1 MTAFTSNI
9 SKFDFST
16 EQLKVKNHVKGVAW
30 IGRHFSISRFENKDN
45 TKTRLYTTVLSFT
58 EENIN
63 FRNSIIDF
71 FDAKVNNLDEP
82 RIFVPQQFSNVV
94 PFIIK
99 KYDGDN
105 TLSSFIFKSKDQN
118 FNIVGPF
125 GTGLEIKES
134 SNGTFVIF
142 AGGTGILPF
151 VDLFD
156 YLLKKSIYAV
166 LVKKYKKSDA
176 DKTNPFMENYENTFG
191 QNFKVK
197 LFWAVN
203 DENEFNYLIFLKKLL
218 EINERNGL
226 NNFDLTVRI
235 KSKLEGVKTT
245 QEFFD
250 EEFLKKNLNVNE
262 IARIFVCGN
271 PNMNC
276 SIPEGCRKIGVRKE
290 LIQMI

>member
-1 MTAFTSNI
+1 MTSLTSNI

-16 EQLKVKNHVKGVAW
+16 NQLRVKNHVKGVAW
-30 IGRHFSISRFENKDN
+30 IGRHFSISRFESKEN
-45 TKTRLYTTVLSFT
+45 TKTRLYTTVLCFT

-71 FDAKVNNLDEP
+71 YDAKVNNLDEP
-82 RIFVPQQFSNVV
+82 KILVPQEFSNVI
-94 PFIIK
+94 PLIIK
-99 KYDGDN
+99 KYNGQN
-105 TLSSFIFKSKDQN
+105 TLSSFIFDSKNQN
-118 FNIVGPF
+118 FNIIGPF

-142 AGGTGILPF
+142 AGGTGVLPF

-156 YLLKKSIYAV
+156 YLLKKSIYMILA
-166 LVKKYKKSDA
+166 KKYKQSEA
-176 DKTNPFMENYENTFG
+176 DKTNPFLENYQGTFG
-191 QNFKVK
+191 ENFKVR

-203 DENEFNYLIFLKKLL
+203 DEYEFNYLSFLKKLF
-218 EINERNGL
+218 EINEKYGL
-226 NNFDLTVRI
+226 NIFDLTVRI
-235 KSKLEGVKTT
+235 KSKIEGVKTT

-250 EEFLKKNLNVNE
+250 EGFLKRNLDVNE

-271 PNMNC
+271 PNMNY
-276 SIPEGCRKIGVRKE
+276 SIPEGCKKIGIRKE

>member
-1 MTAFTSNI
+1 M
-9 SKFDFST
+9 
-16 EQLKVKNHVKGVAW
+16 KVRSHVKGVSW
-30 IGRHFSISRFENKDN
+30 IGRHFSISRFENKEN

-58 EENIN
+58 EENII

-82 RIFVPQQFSNVV
+82 RILVPQQFCIAI
-94 PFIIK
+94 PFVIK

-105 TLSSFIFKSKDQN
+105 TLSSFIFNSKNQN
-118 FNIVGPF
+118 FNIIGPF

-166 LVKKYKKSDA
+166 LAKKYKKSEA
-176 DKTNPFMENYENTFG
+176 DKTNPFMENYEATLG
-191 QNFKVK
+191 ENFKVK

-203 DENEFNYLIFLKKLL
+203 DENEFNYLNFLKKLF
-218 EINERNGL
+218 EINEKNGL

-235 KSKLEGVKTT
+235 KSKLDGVKTT

-271 PNMNC
+271 PNMNS
-276 SIPEGCRKIGVRKE
+276 SIPEGCIKIGIRKGIIQ
-290 LIQMI
+290 LI